1 MSDPAAAPPVV
12 PPEAPPKPRRRGWFV
27 VLAWITLVGFVVFTG
42 GITILSMRIP
52 ELRRQAPR

>member
-1 MSDPAAAPPVV
+1 MTDPAAAPQPPVV
-12 PPEAPPKPRRRGWFV
+12 PPPKPRRRGWFV
-27 VLAWITLVGFVVFTG
+27 VLAWITLAGFVVFTG